1 MTTKSLLVKSM
12 FMNILTASLFTV
24 AMTAC
29 NDEVEMDQA
38 TATEQDFDCRTR
50 AIVDGK
56 GLRYNINED
65 LGVCNPTFN
74 HENWRQHNAIYMCY
88 SDASEIDETIK
99 DSEGRKGYRL
109 EILPWGKDEGGS
121 LSCASN
127 LPNKFCDDITPEN
140 GWELVANFCGD
151 FHNPNANY
159 FVLYNKYM
167 GKLRYFYFIPRNAQN
182 SQANDHNWEIQMQ
195 DGVAEHSVFGYAAPM
210 DVKMTNPK
218 AIDAELGGYWTQF
231 VTPWTS
237 TANSLGQ
244 QKVKEGWYAFDVD
257 LSVYRGE
264 NNRIKSSDMMKTS
277 ICGYTT
283 SNVDLFGKLNADIT
297 GDIKLEKCCVNTTSG
312 VFGPLEDVLGQVKGI
327 KDFIGGAKEVY
338 SNLMSGDILGAIEG
352 GINVAKQGCDLVGI
366 DYGAEKTGFDGY
378 KGDVNLKLNGTI
390 NMAGRINTE
399 FNINGISNTVQAMNY
414 FDFANSTVGQG
425 VWNLETSPVVYHT
438 NATVLWDQKYIACN
452 TLIRFKKQSPFGGNA
467 GDEYAKPCR
476 GSVCYFDPSSI
487 KLALNPNVFTPEEIA
502 SAKVYAVCG
511 VRKDAKFGS
520 TEAYRA
526 ALGLNKSQFNNSYI
540 EYANRPLFE
549 APFDAYSS
557 QKNDM
562 GMKIGAKFNA
572 ETYNGHQYGVF
583 GRGDADYLVE
593 PQALG
598 GYNDPNMLP
607 AYEVTVTV
615 MVEHNGKPIVYS
627 RTYLP
632 EYKEM
637 PIEQMPQ
644 ITDSYI
650 EQNLPANYV
659 PELYAQQMA
668 HVKDIR
674 DWTRRTLIPTGGT
687 PCHMEAKRKCTKG
700 ADTWYVDDNEC
711 YVSEKESYAALFD
724 NDLSN
729 RWVAAWDNVYFVYD
743 RWLTDDDIFCSGRAV
758 CDGVWKNQPCWWVEF
773 KSNLPISPRSYT
785 LISANDAGKYP
796 QCNPQC
802 WILYGKKKESDPWTM
817 LGMSSYNNQPEDMLP
832 KANSQPT
839 HELPFRFNKCE
850 DMQYFRFEIQ
860 NTDKTN
866 HLQRLGEIRF
876 NYDD

>member
-12 FMNILTASLFTV
+12 FMNILTACFFTA

-29 NDEVEMDQA
+29 NDEIEMDQA
-38 TATEQDFDCRTR
+38 TATEQDFDDRTR

-109 EILPWGKDEGGS
+109 EILPWGKDEGGA

-283 SNVDLFGKLNADIT
+283 SNVDLFGKLNADIA
-297 GDIKLEKCCVNTTSG
+297 GDMKLEKCCVNTTSG

-425 VWNLETSPVVYHT
+425 VWNLETSPVVYYT
-438 NATVLWDQKYIACN
+438 NGYVRWAKANDYKAPNKLSME
-452 TLIRFKKQSPFGGNA
+452 SPFGGY
-467 GDEYAKPCR
+467 GDVKPWN
-476 GSVCYFDPSSI
+476 GHVCYFDPSSI

-502 SAKVYAVCG
+502 SAKVYAICG
-511 VRKDAKFGS
+511 VRNGMHFGDTQKYRNAMGLS
-520 TEAYRA
+520 T
-526 ALGLNKSQFNNSYI
+526 G
-540 EYANRPLFE
+540 EYGINGNVLYENIGFDE
-549 APFDAYSS
+549 TPFDALSGS
-557 QKNDM
+557 KDTM
-562 GMKIGAKFNA
+562 GMKTCTKFGVD
-572 ETYNGHQYGVF
+572 TYDGREMAVF
-583 GRGDADYLVE
+583 GRGDANYLVE
-593 PQALG
+593 PQALHG
-598 GYNDPNMLP
+598 KNGSDLMP

-632 EYKEM
+632 EYKLM
-637 PIEQMPQ
+637 N
-644 ITDSYI
+644 ITDM
-650 EQNLPANYV
+650 PATEEMMKKC
-659 PELYAQQMA
+659 PEAYSAEIYAQQMA
-668 HVKDIR
+668 RYDNLKK
-674 DWTRRTLIPTGGT
+674 WFNRRIQPVNGT
-687 PCHMEAKRKCTKG
+687 PIHFMVLNHKREDVNKCWTSPTEAYPAILDGDPNT
-700 ADTWYVDDNEC
+700 
-711 YVSEKESYAALFD
+711 
-724 NDLSN
+724 
-729 RWVAAWDNVYFVYD
+729 RWVGNIGNREHHFY
-743 RWLTDDDIFCSGRAV
+743 LPHRAFYSATSI
-758 CDGVWKNQPCWWVEF
+758 CTGVWAGRPVWFAEF
-773 KSNLPISPRSYT
+773 KTNFPVSPTSYT
-785 LISANDAGKYP
+785 LISANDAAKYP
-796 QCNPQC
+796 QCNPRVFGL
-802 WILYGKKKESDPWTM
+802 WGKKKESDPWTQ
-817 LGMSSYNNQPEDMLP
+817 LAFSSYNNQPEDMLP
-832 KANSQPT
+832 KENSKPT
-839 HELPFRFNKCE
+839 HKIPFRFNKC
-850 DMQYFRFEIQ
+850 DGYQYFRFEVLDVADE
-860 NTDKTN
+860 N
-866 HLQRLGEIRF
+866 LMRLGDLQL